1 MKYRLFLFYVI
12 SIWSITL
19 FSCQSLTDR
28 NVSYSGLKFAGVYR
42 CSPSSAPNIDYW
54 YYLRFYRDGRV
65 ISVSSTGNPEDIK
78 TWFSAEKSGI
88 SSGTYSVDGS
98 KIVFSSEISGY
109 ATELG
114 IPSAAVKYQGYILG
128 EELVIDTHSE
138 INGFRSYGQR
148 YKFIPLNFSD

>member
-1 MKYRLFLFYVI
+1 M
-12 SIWSITL
+12 
-19 FSCQSLTDR
+19 
-28 NVSYSGLKFAGVYR
+28 
-42 CSPSSAPNIDYW
+42 
-54 YYLRFYRDGRV
+54 
-65 ISVSSTGNPEDIK
+65 
-78 TWFSAEKSGI
+78 
-88 SSGTYSVDGS
+88 DGS
-98 KIVFSSEISGY
+98 KIVFSTEISGY